1 MEGAEKYHRQI
12 DLEGNSSVAQLV
24 RWIKPHSKVLEMG
37 PATGIMTRVLKEV
50 KQCDV
55 TCVEVDAQAAE
66 RAVPFC
72 TRILV
77 EDLNL
82 DRWLGQL
89 DKERFDYITFA
100 DVLEHLVD
108 PVRTLTQAL
117 KLLKPEGE
125 VLISLPNIGYSGV
138 AAELLQGRFEYRRD
152 GLMDETHLRFFTRH
166 SVVQLLQ
173 KTGLV
178 GLEWSRTVLPL
189 ERSEF
194 RIRPQD
200 LGTTLRSLLAAIP
213 DGDTYQYL
221 VRASRSGVPAVS
233 AVPPLKAVRAPGF
246 FAQLF
251 FDTGN
256 GFSEEHSTI
265 VPIPSAEESVTLKIP
280 TPAGLQS
287 LRVDPVDCRFPVL
300 VQSISVT
307 SDDQE
312 VFSWDPRISALASVG
327 RIENASEVLFDTF
340 SVVLPTSEDPLV
352 VLPVV
357 AENRGE
363 VEISLSL
370 NLGKAVFESVSMLQ
384 QAILDRDKALM
395 EKTQE
400 MAHYVASAD
409 SALVAERKRAAEL
422 AVQLQLLRSS
432 RSWRLTRPLRIVTG
446 LSRGINQ
453 AVRET
458 LGRDSLRRRV
468 FDAPGIKGGGGLRR
482 VLRACGVISPYEDR
496 SLRSDF
502 TKEMEGSEL
511 RHRPL
516 LSIVLPTYKTDP
528 NMLRQ
533 CLESVRSQMY
543 TEWELCVVDT
553 GSDSPGIRSLL
564 ASFSDADRRIKVI
577 FLGKG
582 SQISDGCTEGLRI
595 ATGEY
600 VSLLNHED
608 VLDSSALFKVV
619 REIDR
624 DPSLEI
630 VRADEDLALR
640 DGGRAPNPAGSG
652 KVMWMK
658 KSGAR
663 AIGGVLLADSV
674 VGKTVHLAEVIY
686 HRRIL

>member
-24 RWIKPHSKVLEMG
+24 RWIKPQSQVLEMG
-37 PATGIMTRVLKEV
+37 PATGIMTRVLKEA

-72 TRILV
+72 TRMLV
-77 EDLNL
+77 ADLNL
-82 DRWLGQL
+82 DRWLDQL

-166 SVVQLLQ
+166 SVAQLLQ
-173 KTGLV
+173 KTGLI

-213 DGDTYQYL
+213 DSDTYQYL

-233 AVPPLKAVRAPGF
+233 AVPPLKEVRAPGF
-246 FAQLF
+246 FAQMF

-256 GFSEEHSTI
+256 GFSEEHSAI
-265 VPIPSAEESVTLKIP
+265 VPIQSAEESVTLKIP

-287 LRVDPVDCRFPVL
+287 LRVDPVDCRVPVL
-300 VQSISVT
+300 VRSISVT
-307 SDDQE
+307 SNGQE

-340 SVVLPTSEDPLV
+340 SLVLPTSEDPLV

-357 AENRGE
+357 AESRGE

-370 NLGKAVFESVSMLQ
+370 NVGNAVVESVAMLH
-384 QAILDRDKALM
+384 QAILDRDQALM
-395 EKTQE
+395 EKTQA
-400 MAHYVASAD
+400 MAYCVASAE
-409 SALVAERKRAAEL
+409 SELAAERKRAAEL
-422 AVQLQLLRSS
+422 AVELQLLRSS

-446 LSRGINQ
+446 LFRGMNQ

-502 TKEMEGSEL
+502 KKEMEGSEL

-528 NMLRQ
+528 KMLKQ

-553 GSDSPGIRSLL
+553 GSDSPAIRSLL

-640 DGGRAPNPAGSG
+640 DGGRAPNPGGSG
-652 KVMWMK
+652 KVMWMR

-686 HRRIL
+686 HRRIS